1 MIRTNLKIAAT
12 ALAVAS
18 AFASTAYAAGFQL
31 TEQSALALG
40 RAYAG
45 VGVDGT
51 DVSGMYY
58 NPATMTLHPGTQVQL
73 GAVGVGLNLEYVG
86 HDGEYKENGRASEEV
101 LPHGYISHQIND
113 TTWVGLAITV
123 PFGLATEY
131 DKNWQHQELGTDA
144 KISVINFNPNV
155 AWKATDTLSFG
166 AGLALQYV
174 DAKFGVGA
182 DLTKAYGGQ
191 IHNEYS
197 ADGFTWGFNVGMMWA
212 PVENLRFGVS
222 YRSETKHKTNGTL
235 KTTANGARITNQG
248 FTYGELGYGDS
259 IDSLLN
265 GSRDASVTVSGPA
278 WAMFNAAWDVNDYL
292 SLYATFRWADW
303 SSFKSLDTEIS
314 DPKMSVVEHANP
326 ILGAVLNQM
335 SNIETDWVDTYLYS
349 LGYDFR
355 VNSFWTLRGGVDYET
370 SAIGDPK
377 KRTALI
383 PDADRWWFAIGSSFH
398 WTKDFQTDIGFA
410 HLHGVHE
417 RSLYSHNKFD
427 GSDGK
432 QIGKFRHLDAY
443 LLGVQM
449 QYRF

>member
-86 HDGEYKENGRASEEV
+86 HDAEYKENGRAKEEV

-113 TTWVGLAITV
+113 TTWVGLAITI
-123 PFGLATEY
+123 PYGLATEY
-131 DKNWQHQELGTDA
+131 DSNWKHQELGTDA
-144 KISVINFNPNV
+144 KITVINFNPNV

-174 DAKFGVGA
+174 DAKFGVGVA
-182 DLTKAYGGQ
+182 KDKLGLGS
-191 IHNEYS
+191 IHNEYT
-197 ADGFTWGFNVGMMWA
+197 ADGFTWGFNLGMMWA
-212 PVENLRFGVS
+212 PVENVRFGVS

-235 KTTANGARITNQG
+235 KTRGTDNLAG
-248 FTYGELGYGDS
+248 LSGDY
-259 IDSLLN
+259 
-265 GSRDASVTVSGPA
+265 DASVTVSGPA

-303 SSFKSLDTEIS
+303 SSFKSLKTDAPELS
-314 DPKMSVVEHANP
+314 SNVVGT
-326 ILGAVLNQM
+326 LGALGKNGILNEGQIK
-335 SNIETDWVDTYLYS
+335 SLSAVFNNLANIENNWVDTYLYS
-349 LGYDFR
+349 VGYDLR
-355 VNSFWTLRGGVDYET
+355 VNSFWTLRGGVAYET

-377 KRTALI
+377 TRTALI

-417 RSLYSHNKFD
+417 RSLYDHTPGGNSE
-427 GSDGK
+427 

>member
-86 HDGEYKENGRASEEV
+86 HDAEYKENGRAKEEV

-113 TTWVGLAITV
+113 TTWVGLALTI
-123 PFGLATEY
+123 PYGLATEY
-131 DKNWQHQELGTDA
+131 DSNWEHQELGTDA
-144 KISVINFNPNV
+144 KITVINFNPNV

-166 AGLALQYV
+166 AGIALQYV
-174 DAKFGVGA
+174 DAKFGVGV
-182 DLTKAYGGQ
+182 GQ
-191 IHNEYS
+191 LGDGSIHNEYT
-197 ADGFTWGFNVGMMWA
+197 ADGFTWGFNLGMMWA
-212 PVENLRFGVS
+212 PVENVRFGVS

-235 KTTANGARITNQG
+235 KTRGTGTLAQ
-248 FTYGELGYGDS
+248 
-259 IDSLLN
+259 LN
-265 GSRDASVTVSGPA
+265 GDYDASVTVSGPA

-303 SSFKSLDTEIS
+303 SSFKSLKTDAPELSTKVAELAQNIGTKDPQMGMIVGSVFS
-314 DPKMSVVEHANP
+314 D
-326 ILGAVLNQM
+326 L
-335 SNIETDWVDTYLYS
+335 SNIENNWVDTYLYS
-349 LGYDFR
+349 VGYDLR
-355 VNSFWTLRGGVDYET
+355 VNSFWTLRGGVAYET

-377 KRTALI
+377 TRTALI

-427 GSDGK
+427 GSNGK

>member
-86 HDGEYKENGRASEEV
+86 KDGSKENGRASEEV

-113 TTWVGLAITV
+113 TTWVGLALTI
-123 PFGLATEY
+123 PYGLATEY
-131 DKNWQHQELGTDA
+131 DSNWNHQELGTDA
-144 KISVINFNPNV
+144 KITVINFNPNV

-166 AGLALQYV
+166 AGIALQYV

-182 DLTKAYGGQ
+182 DLGSLSGGRAQGQ

-212 PVENLRFGVS
+212 PTENLRFGVS

-235 KTTANGARITNQG
+235 KTTSSGTTGMNLGADHDYSKIP
-248 FTYGELGYGDS
+248 LDS
-259 IDSLLN
+259 TLS

-303 SSFKSLDTEIS
+303 SSFKSLKTEI
-314 DPKMSVVEHANP
+314 DDFNPESVQGVNP
-326 ILGAVLNQM
+326 ILSGVLSQM
-335 SNIETDWVDTYLYS
+335 SNIENDWVDTYLYS
-349 LGYDFR
+349 LGYDLR
-355 VNSFWTLRGGVDYET
+355 VNSFWTLRGGVAYET

-417 RSLYSHNKFD
+417 RSLYDRKS
-427 GSDGK
+427 GEEVGRY
-432 QIGKFRHLDAY
+432 RHLDAY

>member
-86 HDGEYKENGRASEEV
+86 HDGDYKENGRAKEEV

-113 TTWVGLAITV
+113 TTWVGLALTI
-123 PFGLATEY
+123 PYGLATEY
-131 DKNWQHQELGTDA
+131 DSNWEHQELGTDA
-144 KISVINFNPNV
+144 KITVINFNPNV

-166 AGLALQYV
+166 AGIALQYV
-174 DAKFGVGA
+174 DAKFGVGVA
-182 DLTKAYGGQ
+182 KEKLGLGS
-191 IHNEYS
+191 IHNEYT
-197 ADGFTWGFNVGMMWA
+197 ADGFTWGFNLGMMWA
-212 PVENLRFGVS
+212 PVENVRFGVS

-235 KTTANGARITNQG
+235 KTRGTDYLAG
-248 FTYGELGYGDS
+248 LSGDY
-259 IDSLLN
+259 
-265 GSRDASVTVSGPA
+265 DASVTVSGPA

-303 SSFKSLDTEIS
+303 SSFKSLKTDAPELS
-314 DPKMSVVEHANP
+314 SKVVGTLGSFGQSG
-326 ILGAVLNQM
+326 ILSQEKINALSAVFNNLA
-335 SNIETDWVDTYLYS
+335 NIENNWVDTYLYS
-349 LGYDFR
+349 VGYDLR
-355 VNSFWTLRGGVDYET
+355 VNSFWTLRGGVAYET

-377 KRTALI
+377 TRTALI

-417 RSLYSHNKFD
+417 RSLYDHTP
-427 GSDGK
+427 GGK
-432 QIGKFRHLDAY
+432 GEQIGKFRHLDAY

>member
-86 HDGEYKENGRASEEV
+86 HDAEYKENGRAREEV

-113 TTWVGLAITV
+113 TTWVGLALTI
-123 PFGLATEY
+123 PYGLATEY
-131 DKNWQHQELGTDA
+131 DSNWEHQELGTDA
-144 KISVINFNPNV
+144 KITVINFNPNF

-166 AGLALQYV
+166 VGIALQHV
-174 DAKFGVGA
+174 DAKFGVGVGPENLHNA
-182 DLTKAYGGQ
+182 GS

-197 ADGFTWGFNVGMMWA
+197 ADGFTWGFNLGMMWA

-235 KTTANGARITNQG
+235 KTRGTGALSG
-248 FTYGELGYGDS
+248 
-259 IDSLLN
+259 LN
-265 GSRDASVTVSGPA
+265 GDYDASVTVSGPA

-303 SSFKSLDTEIS
+303 SSFKSLKTDAPELNANVAGMIS
-314 DPKMSVVEHANP
+314 GLKEHSLARSMQYVFSK
-326 ILGAVLNQM
+326 L
-335 SNIETDWVDTYLYS
+335 SNIENNWVDTYLYS
-349 LGYDFR
+349 VGYDLR
-355 VNSFWTLRGGVDYET
+355 VNSFWTLRGGVAYET

-377 KRTALI
+377 TRTALI

-410 HLHGVHE
+410 HLHGIHE
-417 RSLYSHNKFD
+417 RSLYSQNPQTN
-427 GSDGK
+427 GA
-432 QIGKFRHLDAY
+432 QLGKFRHLDAY

>member
-86 HDGEYKENGRASEEV
+86 HDAEYKENGRAREEV

-113 TTWVGLAITV
+113 TTWVGLALTI
-123 PFGLATEY
+123 PYGLATEY
-131 DKNWQHQELGTDA
+131 DSNWEHQELGTDA
-144 KISVINFNPNV
+144 KITVINFNPNF

-166 AGLALQYV
+166 AGLVLQYV
-174 DAKFGVGA
+174 DAKFGVGVGPENLHNA
-182 DLTKAYGGQ
+182 GS

-197 ADGFTWGFNVGMMWA
+197 ADGFTWGFNLGMMWA

-235 KTTANGARITNQG
+235 KTRGTGALSG
-248 FTYGELGYGDS
+248 
-259 IDSLLN
+259 LN
-265 GSRDASVTVSGPA
+265 GDYDASVTVSGPA

-303 SSFKSLDTEIS
+303 SSFKSLKTDAPELNANVAGMIS
-314 DPKMSVVEHANP
+314 GLKDHSSAKSMQYVFSK
-326 ILGAVLNQM
+326 L
-335 SNIETDWVDTYLYS
+335 SNIENNWVDTYLY
-349 LGYDFR
+349 
-355 VNSFWTLRGGVDYET
+355 SFWTLRGGVAYET

-377 KRTALI
+377 TRTALI

-417 RSLYSHNKFD
+417 RSLYSQNPQTN
-427 GSDGK
+427 GA
-432 QIGKFRHLDAY
+432 QLGKFRHLDAY

>member
-86 HDGEYKENGRASEEV
+86 HDAEYKENGRAREEV

-113 TTWVGLAITV
+113 TTWVGLALTI
-123 PFGLATEY
+123 PYGLATEY
-131 DKNWQHQELGTDA
+131 DSNWTHQELGTDA
-144 KISVINFNPNV
+144 KITVINFNPNF

-174 DAKFGVGA
+174 DAKFGVGVGPEN
-182 DLTKAYGGQ
+182 LLKAGS

-197 ADGFTWGFNVGMMWA
+197 ADGFTWGFNLGMMWA

-222 YRSETKHKTNGTL
+222 YRSETKYKTNGTL
-235 KTTANGARITNQG
+235 KTRGTGALSG
-248 FTYGELGYGDS
+248 
-259 IDSLLN
+259 LN
-265 GSRDASVTVSGPA
+265 GDYDASVTVSGPA

-303 SSFKSLDTEIS
+303 SSFKSLKTDAPELNANVAGMIS
-314 DPKMSVVEHANP
+314 GLKDHSSAKSMQYVFSK
-326 ILGAVLNQM
+326 L
-335 SNIETDWVDTYLYS
+335 SNIENNWVDTYLYS
-349 LGYDFR
+349 VGYDLR
-355 VNSFWTLRGGVDYET
+355 VNSFWTLRGGVAYET

-377 KRTALI
+377 TRTALI

-417 RSLYSHNKFD
+417 RSLYSQNPQTN
-427 GSDGK
+427 GA
-432 QIGKFRHLDAY
+432 QLGKFRHLDAY

>member
-1 MIRTNLKIAAT
+1 M
-12 ALAVAS
+12 
-18 AFASTAYAAGFQL
+18 
-31 TEQSALALG
+31 
-40 RAYAG
+40 
-45 VGVDGT
+45 
-51 DVSGMYY
+51 
-58 NPATMTLHPGTQVQL
+58 
-73 GAVGVGLNLEYVG
+73 GVGLNLEYVG
-86 HDGEYKENGRASEEV
+86 HDGNYKENGRATEEV

-113 TTWVGLAITV
+113 TTWVGLALTI
-123 PFGLATEY
+123 PYGLATEY
-131 DKNWQHQELGTDA
+131 DSNWKHQELGTDA
-144 KISVINFNPNV
+144 KITVINFNPNF

-166 AGLALQYV
+166 AGIALQYV

-182 DLTKAYGGQ
+182 DLGTLSNNQYQGR

-212 PVENLRFGVS
+212 PTDNLRFGVS

-235 KTTANGARITNQG
+235 KTSSNGMVGMAG
-248 FTYGELGYGDS
+248 GHAFSLDS
-259 IDSLLN
+259 MLS

-303 SSFKSLDTEIS
+303 SSFKSLETEIDNFDVQGLS
-314 DPKMSVVEHANP
+314 SYNP
-326 ILGAVLNQM
+326 LLGGVLTQM
-335 SNIETDWVDTYLYS
+335 SNIENDWVDTYLYS

-355 VNSFWTLRGGVDYET
+355 VNSFWTLRGGVAYET

-417 RSLYSHNKFD
+417 RSLYDHRPAEL
-427 GSDGK
+427 GGTGE
-432 QIGKFRHLDAY
+432 QVGKFRHLDAY

>member
-12 ALAVAS
+12 ALTVAS

-86 HDGEYKENGRASEEV
+86 HDGNYKENGRATEEV

-113 TTWVGLAITV
+113 TTWVGLALTI
-123 PFGLATEY
+123 PYGLATEY
-131 DKNWQHQELGTDA
+131 DSNWKHQELGTDA
-144 KISVINFNPNV
+144 KITVINFNPNF

-166 AGLALQYV
+166 AGIALQYV

-182 DLTKAYGGQ
+182 DLGTLSNNQYQGR

-212 PVENLRFGVS
+212 PTDNLRFGVS

-235 KTTANGARITNQG
+235 KTSSNGMVGMARDHA
-248 FTYGELGYGDS
+248 FSLDS
-259 IDSLLN
+259 MLS

-303 SSFKSLDTEIS
+303 SSFKSLETEIDNFDVQGLS
-314 DPKMSVVEHANP
+314 SYNP
-326 ILGAVLNQM
+326 LLGGVLTQM
-335 SNIETDWVDTYLYS
+335 SNIENDWVDTYLYS

-355 VNSFWTLRGGVDYET
+355 VNSFWTLRGGVAYET

-417 RSLYSHNKFD
+417 RSLYDHRPAEL
-427 GSDGK
+427 GGTGE
-432 QIGKFRHLDAY
+432 QVGKFRHLDAY

>member
-51 DVSGMYY
+51 DISGIYY
-58 NPATMTLHPGTQVQL
+58 NPATMTLHPGTKTQL
-73 GAVGVGLNLEYVG
+73 GVVGVGLNLEYVG
-86 HDGEYKENGRASEEV
+86 HDGDYKENGRASEEV

-113 TTWVGLAITV
+113 TTWVGLALTI
-123 PFGLATEY
+123 PYGLATEY
-131 DKNWQHQELGTDA
+131 DSERKHQELGTDA
-144 KISVINFNPNV
+144 KITVINFNPNV
-155 AWKATDTLSFG
+155 AWKATDTLSIG

-174 DAKFGVGA
+174 DAKFGVGYNFGQ
-182 DLTKAYGGQ
+182 YGTL
-191 IHNEYS
+191 HNEYT
-197 ADGFTWGFNVGMMWA
+197 ADDFTWGFNVGLMWA
-212 PVENLRFGVS
+212 PVENLRFGIS
-222 YRSETKHKTNGTL
+222 YRSETKHTTNGTL
-235 KTTANGARITNQG
+235 NTSSTGAVGSILNGAG
-248 FTYGELGYGDS
+248 
-259 IDSLLN
+259 LN
-265 GSRDASVTVSGPA
+265 GDHDASVTVSGPA

-303 SSFKSLDTEIS
+303 SSFKSLKTETGLTPENVQRL
-314 DPKMSVVEHANP
+314 DGTGLPV
-326 ILGAVLNQM
+326 GTVLSTM
-335 SNIETDWVDTYLYS
+335 ANIENDWVDTYLYS
-349 LGYDFR
+349 VGYDLR
-355 VNSFWTLRGGVDYET
+355 VNSFWTLRGGIAYET

-417 RSLYSHNKFD
+417 RSLYGHNP
-427 GSDGK
+427 SDEYYGK
-432 QIGKFRHLDAY
+432 QIGKYRHLDAY

>member
-86 HDGEYKENGRASEEV
+86 HDAEYKENGRAREEV

-113 TTWVGLAITV
+113 TTWVGLALTI
-123 PFGLATEY
+123 PYGLATEY
-131 DKNWQHQELGTDA
+131 DSNWEHQELGTDA
-144 KISVINFNPNV
+144 KITVINFNPNF

-166 AGLALQYV
+166 VGIALQYV
-174 DAKFGVGA
+174 DAKFGVGVGPENLHNA
-182 DLTKAYGGQ
+182 GS

-197 ADGFTWGFNVGMMWA
+197 ADGFTWGFNLGMMWA

-235 KTTANGARITNQG
+235 KTRGTGALSG
-248 FTYGELGYGDS
+248 
-259 IDSLLN
+259 LN
-265 GSRDASVTVSGPA
+265 GDYDASVTVSGPA

-303 SSFKSLDTEIS
+303 SSFKSLKTDAPELNANVEMINRL
-314 DPKMSVVEHANP
+314 DPSLAKPMRYVFSK
-326 ILGAVLNQM
+326 L
-335 SNIETDWVDTYLYS
+335 SNIENNWVDTYLYS
-349 LGYDFR
+349 VGYDLR
-355 VNSFWTLRGGVDYET
+355 VNSFWTLRGGVAYET

-377 KRTALI
+377 TRTALI

-410 HLHGVHE
+410 HLHGIHE
-417 RSLYSHNKFD
+417 RSLYDHTPGGNSE
-427 GSDGK
+427 

>member
-86 HDGEYKENGRASEEV
+86 HDAEYKENGRAREEV

-113 TTWVGLAITV
+113 TTWVGLALTI
-123 PFGLATEY
+123 PYGLATEY
-131 DKNWQHQELGTDA
+131 DSNWTHQELGTDA
-144 KISVINFNPNV
+144 KITVINFNPNF

-174 DAKFGVGA
+174 DAKFGVGVGPENLHNA
-182 DLTKAYGGQ
+182 GS

-197 ADGFTWGFNVGMMWA
+197 ADGFTWGFNLGMMWA

-235 KTTANGARITNQG
+235 KTRGTGALSG
-248 FTYGELGYGDS
+248 
-259 IDSLLN
+259 LN
-265 GSRDASVTVSGPA
+265 GDYDASVTVSGPA

-303 SSFKSLDTEIS
+303 SSFKSLKTDAPELNANVDEMINRL
-314 DPKMSVVEHANP
+314 DPSLAQPMHYVFSK
-326 ILGAVLNQM
+326 L
-335 SNIETDWVDTYLYS
+335 SNIENNWVDTYLYS
-349 LGYDFR
+349 VGYDLR
-355 VNSFWTLRGGVDYET
+355 VNSFWTLRGGVAYET

-377 KRTALI
+377 TRTALI

-410 HLHGVHE
+410 HLHGIHE
-417 RSLYSHNKFD
+417 RSLYSQNPQTN
-427 GSDGK
+427 GA
-432 QIGKFRHLDAY
+432 QLGKFRHLDAY